1 MAKEDY
7 KNILKTMYGL
17 RRFGIKL
24 GLSTISSILKNLG
37 DPQDNFA
44 CIHVAGTNGKGS
56 IASALSTILHASG
69 YKTGLYTSPHLVHFN
84 ERICV
89 NNRPVPDKN
98 VVASYKAVTAA
109 HHGEQ
114 KPTFFECTTAM
125 ALYEFNKQKVDW
137 AVIET
142 GMGGRLDATNI
153 IEPSISIISNI
164 SIEHQKYLGNTLVKI
179 AREKGGVIKNQTP
192 VVAGV
197 KQRNVISALKEIAA
211 SKSAPFYRLG
221 DEFRVRRY
229 KNGEFTYFGLDHIW
243 RNMRTGLLGHY
254 QIDNAAIVLAVCEIL
269 NKGKANL
276 PLKTIKESL
285 KINKWPGRLEII
297 STSPF
302 ILLDGAHNLTATKN
316 LAKFL
321 SDQLSDRKIILVE
334 GILEDKPRS
343 Y

>member
-179 AREKGGVIKNQTP
+179 AGADYGQETAIRIDGYSTYIPDFLGLALHYMPELETGRILVYACGDGNGDT
-192 VVAGV
+192 
-197 KQRNVISALKEIAA
+197 NV
-211 SKSAPFYRLG
+211 
-221 DEFRVRRY
+221 
-229 KNGEFTYFGLDHIW
+229 N
-243 RNMRTGLLGHY
+243 
-254 QIDNAAIVLAVCEIL
+254 
-269 NKGKANL
+269 
-276 PLKTIKESL
+276 
-285 KINKWPGRLEII
+285 
-297 STSPF
+297 
-302 ILLDGAHNLTATKN
+302 LLDVLYVIDYLYGNPQGPAPVPLESGDANADYAVNL
-316 LAKFL
+316 L
-321 SDQLSDRKIILVE
+321 DILYLIDHLY
-334 GILEDKPRS
+334 GTPIGPAPICPL
-343 Y
+343 